1 MVAPAIT
8 VRDVGG
14 ASASVREFHA
24 TPVPSRSRNRFSD
37 SVPVPAGI
45 LKTVRETGTDHELAE
60 DGLTGVSN
68 VVTEPIPPPGQTGAP
83 ASITTTDGPFSV
95 IATSISSVTVSWAE
109 TDRYPAGADI
119 YRDGRLVAR
128 LGSGTD
134 SFTDQGL
141 VPNTRYVYVVQGETP
156 AGDAETSEYSITTL
170 ASEPEVAIL
179 MARKPGSFQ
188 VPIVNITDPDYTEYR
203 VLVFDGGVLRRMTN
217 WSAERCVDIQGVVPG
232 RTYLVQ
238 VQGRNLDGVVTSTP
252 INVAGEPFGS
262 GLRAWTPASLP
273 VNDEWAKRE
282 IDAAAD
288 IYGLTDEARA
298 WMHQH
303 IQVVRIV
310 GEPGWAGVWAN
321 YLGIGHPGP
330 WTMMHETMHLFWS
343 YWDGFPE
350 SCDRLNLHSFRRD
363 VRTFMVVFRALDN
376 QELANPMEQ
385 WRPYYES
392 MTRGLPD
399 RIDGEPTATIL
410 ENEQFYRLW
419 HHLYHVHETNVPAFA
434 AQNLSLIPPRLRRY
448 YVGFL
453 KDDGRETTWQ
463 QESQRTRHLQ
473 SYDRDL
479 WNTAYGPFSLPQ
491 LEQWRFPHVGH
502 NFRTGR
508 LSEPLRTQIDDARRQ
523 KLIDFIETLPAVA
536 GNGYFRTC
544 HNLDRGFGQHYVR
557 EHFGLSLS
565 YLHEIY
571 SELEHLTLSVSERQA
586 VVSAWQTIFDG
597 PLYHAQGRQQVL
609 DRINADTKLPS
620 RYRDAFASIVAMV
633 EKYEYQSQWLSIPL
647 FGDDGPFG
655 AVAHVTGSRSIDPRG
670 PQNVVVSVDDQRR
683 IRVEWDAPTIIL
695 DPGWYRTNFSN
706 ECGDS
711 VGGHFQY
718 DESIMESGRNR
729 ATYPPYY
736 PGSYQICV
744 ALTNGDH
751 EYEVCHQ
758 NVLVE

>member
-1 MVAPAIT
+1 M
-8 VRDVGG
+8 
-14 ASASVREFHA
+14 
-24 TPVPSRSRNRFSD
+24 
-37 SVPVPAGI
+37 
-45 LKTVRETGTDHELAE
+45 
-60 DGLTGVSN
+60 
-68 VVTEPIPPPGQTGAP
+68 
-83 ASITTTDGPFSV
+83 
-95 IATSISSVTVSWAE
+95 
-109 TDRYPAGADI
+109 
-119 YRDGRLVAR
+119 
-128 LGSGTD
+128 
-134 SFTDQGL
+134 
-141 VPNTRYVYVVQGETP
+141 PNTRYVYVVQGETP

-170 ASEPEVAIL
+170 ASEPEVAIF

-203 VLVFDGGVLRRMTN
+203 VLVFDGGVLRRITN
-217 WSAERCVDIQGVVPG
+217 WSAERCVDIHGMAPG
-232 RTYLVQ
+232 LTYVVQ
-238 VQGRNLDGVVTSTP
+238 VHARNLDGVVTTTP

-303 IQVVRIV
+303 IQVVRMV

-330 WTMMHETMHLFWS
+330 WAMMHETMHLFWS

-399 RIDGEPTATIL
+399 RIDGEPTATIIA
-410 ENEQFYRLW
+410 NEQFYRLW
-419 HHLYHVHETNVPAFA
+419 DYLYHVHETNVPAFA

-453 KDDGRETTWQ
+453 KDDGRETTWH

-479 WNTAYGPFSLPQ
+479 WNTAYGRFALPQ
-491 LEQWRFPHVGH
+491 LEQWRSPHVDH
-502 NFRTGR
+502 NYRTGR
-508 LSEPLRTQIDDARRQ
+508 LSEPLRTQIEDARRQ

-544 HNLDRGFGQHYVR
+544 HNPDRGFGSRYVR
-557 EHFGLSLS
+557 DHFGLSLS

-571 SELEHLTLSVSERQA
+571 PGLEHLALSVSERQA
-586 VVSAWQTIFDG
+586 VVSAWKTIFDG

-609 DRINADTKLPS
+609 NKINADANLPS
-620 RYRDAFASIVAMV
+620 RYRDAFSSVVAMV
-633 EKYEYQSQWLSIPL
+633 EKYEYQSQWLSVPF

-655 AVAHVTGSRSIDPRG
+655 TVAYVTGPRSIDPRG
-670 PQNVVVSVDDQRR
+670 PQNVVVYVDDQRR
-683 IRVEWDAPTIIL
+683 IRVEWEAPSIL
-695 DPGWYRTNFSN
+695 LEPGWYRTNFSN

-711 VGGHFQY
+711 IGGHFRY

-729 ATYPPYY
+729 ATYAPYY
-736 PGSYQICV
+736 PGSYQICI
-744 ALTNGDH
+744 ALTNGDR